1 MPPAGRTMNRRLGF
15 TLIEIITALIIG
27 AVLLGIAVASWQG
40 ASSRFAVRGARNS
53 FVTLV
58 ARTRA
63 QAIENGSM
71 VALGASMSGDSVWIT
86 NGTTTYEVVHF
97 MDDSHVDLRSS
108 TGDFRLCMNS
118 RGYGDTN
125 CNSFSSAV
133 TLQFW
138 QGGDSTSVE
147 VLPLGQV
154 VY

>member
-1 MPPAGRTMNRRLGF
+1 MNRRLGF
-15 TLIEIITALIIG
+15 TLVEIAIALIIG
-27 AVLLGIAVASWQG
+27 SVLTAIAISSWQG
-40 ASSRFAVRGARNS
+40 ASSAFAVRGARNT

-71 VALGASMSGDSVWIT
+71 VALGVSTSGDSVWIT

-97 MDDSHVDLRSS
+97 MDDNHVDLRSP

-118 RGYGDTN
+118 RGYGDTG
-125 CNSFSSAV
+125 CNSFTNAV

-138 QGGDSTSVE
+138 QSADSTSVE

-154 VY
+154 VH